1 MYIDFTF
8 LLISYHYPFS
18 QQFQLLSR
26 RDFIVEADVAELLQT
41 TEYQVSKRVLE
52 NIYAYASEAV

>member
-1 MYIDFTF
+1 MNLDYTF
-8 LLISYHYPFS
+8 LLISYHFPFS

-26 RDFIVEADVAELLQT
+26 KDLLVEPDVAELLQT
-41 TEYQVSKRVLE
+41 NEQQISKCVLD